1 MSSETSKTGLFAN
14 IIIGFQPLCLE
25 IIWTY
30 LFFPEVC
37 LAVYLAGVYSVS
49 SQTTKIKQLTTKLS
63 TVNYFRKKLHPRCIT
78 GF

>member
-1 MSSETSKTGLFAN
+1 MSSETSKTELFAN

>member
-1 MSSETSKTGLFAN
+1 MSSETSKTELFAN

-63 TVNYFRKKLHPRCIT
+63 TVNYFRKKLHPGCIT